1 MYFVPIERISSLS
14 TYIRFPFL
22 TKVNLC
28 FYYQKLRGLSSV
40 ILYEGEIEGE
50 GEGEVE
56 GDKIA

>member
-1 MYFVPIERISSLS
+1 LS

-22 TKVNLC
+22 TKVNLY
-28 FYYQKLRGLSSV
+28 FSYQKLRGLSSV

-50 GEGEVE
+50 GEGEDE

>member
-1 MYFVPIERISSLS
+1 M
-14 TYIRFPFL
+14 
-22 TKVNLC
+22 
-28 FYYQKLRGLSSV
+28 SSV

>member
-1 MYFVPIERISSLS
+1 
-14 TYIRFPFL
+14 
-22 TKVNLC
+22 
-28 FYYQKLRGLSSV
+28 LRGLSSV